1 MPEWEALVTIISL
14 TLVIIV
20 TVVGNIL
27 VIISVFTHNPLKI
40 TPNYFIVSLAMA
52 DLTVSVIVL
61 PINIVYTVLGRW
73 IFGPTFCK
81 MWLTF
86 DVLCCT
92 ASILNLCAIALDR
105 FYALHDPIEHARR
118 RTVNFVLGMITL
130 VWLVSCLICLPP
142 LIGWNDWPDVW
153 TDETPCRLTEEPG
166 YIVYSSMGSFYIPL
180 GIIMFVY
187 FKIFQKTRKRLKKRA
202 EASQLKVL
210 TSKSSPEATC
220 NKVVTRVVNSTVVN
234 GTSSQRP
241 GESAILTLDGENSQV
256 TKVR

>member
-105 FYALHDPIEHARR
+105 FYALHDPI
-118 RTVNFVLGMITL
+118 G
-130 VWLVSCLICLPP
+130 
-142 LIGWNDWPDVW
+142 
-153 TDETPCRLTEEPG
+153 
-166 YIVYSSMGSFYIPL
+166 
-180 GIIMFVY
+180 
-187 FKIFQKTRKRLKKRA
+187 KIFFGVLNNFIQIASLISLKHFK
-202 EASQLKVL
+202 L
-210 TSKSSPEATC
+210 
-220 NKVVTRVVNSTVVN
+220 
-234 GTSSQRP
+234 
-241 GESAILTLDGENSQV
+241 
-256 TKVR
+256 

>member
-1 MPEWEALVTIISL
+1 
-14 TLVIIV
+14 
-20 TVVGNIL
+20 
-27 VIISVFTHNPLKI
+27 
-40 TPNYFIVSLAMA
+40 
-52 DLTVSVIVL
+52 
-61 PINIVYTVLGRW
+61 
-73 IFGPTFCK
+73 
-81 MWLTF
+81 MWLTS

-105 FYALHDPIEHARR
+105 FYALHDPIGETFFQRFLPIVFWTNKASPKRSSSFLLVCSLKVWFIWGCDAISEHARR

-187 FKIFQKTRKRLKKRA
+187 FKIFQVRYLNT
-202 EASQLKVL
+202 
-210 TSKSSPEATC
+210 
-220 NKVVTRVVNSTVVN
+220 
-234 GTSSQRP
+234 
-241 GESAILTLDGENSQV
+241 ILG
-256 TKVR
+256 